1 VWGCSGAASPHVY
14 MVFSAP
20 MHEPLLATV
29 VIPMRNEEA
38 FIVPCLQSLLA
49 NDVPGTIEFLVYDGE
64 STDRSCALVTQL
76 GQLDERISLHNNP
89 KRIQAAAFNDAI
101 VRARGRYFLR
111 ADAHSLYPPHYIE
124 TCIRLLEQTGADNV
138 GGVVL
143 AAGTDMFSS
152 AVAAAVS
159 SKFAVGD
166 AQYRVATEPGWVD
179 TIFPGAWR
187 IETLRDLGGMREDW
201 AVNEDAE
208 MNMRL
213 RQGGG
218 RIYLT
223 PELRPQYF
231 VRSSVRGLI
240 RQYARYGLWR
250 ARTLLAHPASL
261 RWRQVV
267 APLFVI
273 SIVAAWPLTRWLGVA
288 GAAHLILYALMNL
301 VASAITAARSS
312 WRYLP
317 MLPLI
322 FLIVHVGWG
331 VGFIAGLCYWP
342 FKNRGTA

>member
-1 VWGCSGAASPHVY
+1 
-14 MVFSAP
+14 
-20 MHEPLLATV
+20 MHEPVLATV

-38 FIVPCLQSLLA
+38 FIAPCLQSLLA
-49 NDVPGTIEFLVYDGE
+49 NDVPGTLEFLVYDGE
-64 STDRSCALVTQL
+64 STDRSCELVTQL
-76 GQLDERISLHNNP
+76 AQHDGRISLLQNP
-89 KRIQAAAFNDAI
+89 RRIQAAAFNDAI
-101 VRARGRYFLR
+101 RRARGRYFLR

-124 TCIRLLEQTGADNV
+124 TCIRLLEETGADNV

-143 AAGTDMFSS
+143 AAGTDTFSS

-166 AQYRVATEPGWVD
+166 AQYRVATKPGWVD

-213 RQGGG
+213 RQRGG
-218 RIYLT
+218 RIYLS
-223 PELRPQYF
+223 PELRPKYF
-231 VRSSVRGLI
+231 VRSSVRGLT
-240 RQYARYGLWR
+240 RQYARYGFWR
-250 ARTLLAHPASL
+250 ARTLLSHPASL

-273 SIVAAWPLTRWLGVA
+273 SILAAWPLARWLGVA
-288 GAAHLILYALMNL
+288 GLVHLFLYALVNIGAS
-301 VASAITAARSS
+301 VATAARSS
-312 WRYLP
+312 WRYAV

-322 FLIVHVGWG
+322 FFIIHVAWG
-331 VGFIAGLCYWP
+331 TGFLAGLCYWP
-342 FKNRGTA
+342 FHDRGSA